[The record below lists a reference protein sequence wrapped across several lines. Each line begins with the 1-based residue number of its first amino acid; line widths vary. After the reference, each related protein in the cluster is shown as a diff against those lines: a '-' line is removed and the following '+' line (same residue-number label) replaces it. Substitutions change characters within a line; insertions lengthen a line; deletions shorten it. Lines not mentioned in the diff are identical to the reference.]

1 MKGHKGHH
9 HKHHRAG
16 GGRTHEIVS
25 GNKDV
30 LEEAE
35 GKESYAKGDE
45 KSGDERK
52 HGGKVHK
59 HKRKHGGKVHREEH
73 EMHGHHAHHRPDHK
87 PRGRKRGGGVGA
99 DRSPL
104 SSAHKGHAGAGHGSS
119 EPHDTYGGTP
129 A

>member
-1 MKGHKGHH
+1 MRGHKGHH
-9 HKHHRAG
+9 HGKHKAS

-25 GNKDV
+25 GNPDV
-30 LEEAE
+30 LKEAE

-45 KSGDERK
+45 KK
-52 HGGKVHK
+52 HGGKVK
-59 HKRKHGGKVHREEH
+59 HHRKHGGHVDGH

-104 SSAHKGHAGAGHGSS
+104 SSAHRGTMGAGHGSS
-119 EPHDTYGGTP
+119 DPKDTYGGTP
-129 A
+129 P